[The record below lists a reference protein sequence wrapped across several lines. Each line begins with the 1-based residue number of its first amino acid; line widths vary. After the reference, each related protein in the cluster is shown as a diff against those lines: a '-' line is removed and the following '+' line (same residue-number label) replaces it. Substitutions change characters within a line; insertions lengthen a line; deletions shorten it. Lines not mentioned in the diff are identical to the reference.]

1 VFKRIITLFSL
12 ALFALAPLGAAR
24 AQQGQR
30 LNLIRDAEI
39 ENTIRSLT
47 VPIWRAAGLDPNG
60 IEIMIVQDNSLNAF
74 VAGGQRIFINTGLIM
89 RTETPNQLIGVMAHE
104 SGHIAGGHLVR
115 MQEEMRNLSTLQ
127 ILEAILGAGAM
138 AGGAVSGSGM
148 GRGGGGSTTGA
159 GGPRAPGSLMAFLH
173 YTQTQESAADQAAMS
188 YLQRT
193 GQSPKGTIDFLK
205 VLQKEERRRSA
216 GATPT

>member
-1 VFKRIITLFSL
+1 
-12 ALFALAPLGAAR
+12 
-24 AQQGQR
+24 
-30 LNLIRDAEI
+30 
-39 ENTIRSLT
+39 
-47 VPIWRAAGLDPNG
+47 
-60 IEIMIVQDNSLNAF
+60 

-148 GRGGGGSTTGA
+148 GWWRADHRRRRWAEQRCRSCTTPRRRRVPMSGGD
-159 GGPRAPGSLMAFLH
+159 
-173 YTQTQESAADQAAMS
+173 E
-188 YLQRT
+188 LQRT
-193 GQSPKGTIDFLK
+193 ASRPRAVDFCDPAA
-205 VLQKEERRRSA
+205 RSA
-216 GATPT
+216 CRSPAHPA